1 MSSRN
6 PQILLVEDGED
17 DVLLTEEALRHGR
30 KAKGLHVVGDGEA
43 AIDYLRQ
50 RGQYADESPP
60 DLVILDLNLPKRG
73 GLEVLEELKEDPI
86 FRSLPVV
93 VWTTSSSE
101 HDIARAYDSQVN
113 AYLTKPIDVDDFIG
127 MVRMIEAFYLRTVS
141 LPLSQ

>member
-6 PQILLVEDGED
+6 LEILLVEDSED

-43 AIDYLRQ
+43 AMDYLRQ
-50 RGQYADESPP
+50 QYAEESPP

-73 GLEVLEELKEDPI
+73 GMEVLEELKEDPI

-93 VWTTSSSE
+93 VLTTSSSE